1 MTRTLTFLHTV
12 IDFEVAPAA
21 EAAFAPIARFF
32 RHLLGPET
40 AASQSAVSTHSPVS
54 SQSPPTFHIAVE
66 AFDPDADVAPEVWAV
81 PQSVIRRSSAAEFT
95 FDAHVVEADERRRY
109 INRGTVVD
117 VPFEVARDNGFRLR
131 ITEAS
136 TVQIIDF
143 VRDLIIRHEEDLGTV
158 DLHASGIRDA
168 DRAVAIAGS
177 KGAGKTTT
185 MLSALR
191 DPAWRYFTGDK
202 MFCTVEDGVV
212 YVHPWR
218 DYPYV
223 GVGTIRAHADLTAF
237 IRDTVDPGLDARA
250 PGEKI
255 LIDPDLFEGWL
266 GTPFSAEP
274 LPLAAIWL
282 PEVRPGE
289 PLTVRRISSAGERW
303 AWLNKIVDRQAD
315 TTFFTWQTHL
325 VPDYQRFFRS
335 LAELQEPLAGVD
347 LVRLRGE
354 LDIAPDAL
362 LPAAAGTAV
371 SA

>member
-12 IDFEVAPAA
+12 VDFEVAPAA
-21 EAAFAPIARFF
+21 EEAFAPIARFF
-32 RHLLGPET
+32 RHVLGPE
-40 AASQSAVSTHSPVS
+40 AEP
-54 SQSPPTFHIAVE
+54 SQSPPTFRIAVE
-66 AFDPDADVAPEVWAV
+66 AYDPGTDIEPEVWAL
-81 PQSVIRRSSAAEFT
+81 PESVIRRSSAPEFC
-95 FDAHVVEADERRRY
+95 FDAHVAEAGGRRRY
-109 INRGTVVD
+109 VNRATVVD
-117 VPFEVARDNGFRLR
+117 APVDAARDNGFRIL
-131 ITEAS
+131 ITLAS

-158 DLHASGIRDA
+158 VLHASGIRDA
-168 DRAVAIAGS
+168 DRAVAIAGA

-191 DPAWRYFTGDK
+191 DPDWRYFTGDK

-223 GVGTIRAHADLTAF
+223 GVGTIRAHAELTAF
-237 IRDTVDPGLDARA
+237 VRDTVDPGLDARA
-250 PGEKI
+250 PGKKI
-255 LIDPDLFEGWL
+255 LIDPDLFESWL
-266 GTPFSAEP
+266 GTPFSAEA

-289 PLTVRRISSAGERW
+289 PLTVRRISAGNERW

-335 LAELQEPLAGVD
+335 LAALRQPLAGVD
-347 LVRLRGE
+347 LVRLSGE
-354 LDIAPDAL
+354 LDIKPAAL
-362 LPAAAGTAV
+362 LSAAASSAEALPAAAGTAV